1 MPKAYGFGQ
10 YGGTEV
16 QEMLE
21 VDMPTPGPGE
31 ILVAVRAA
39 GVNPVDWKIRQG
51 YLAEHMPL
59 DLPAVLGR
67 EVSGVVHAV
76 GQDVDGFSEHDE
88 VFGAVAMNSG
98 AYAEFTL
105 LNAATTA
112 KKPVQVSFT
121 DAATIPVAASTAW
134 DGIAQLGLVEG
145 QTLLING
152 VGGGVGVIAAQL
164 ARDAGVFVVGTA
176 SESKREL
183 VESLGATLVTYGP
196 GVADRVR
203 ELLPDGVDA
212 VLDLVGGDALRDVAP
227 LAKKKTAI
235 ISVGDPQT
243 AAEVGGVAVERDGG
257 SESLATIAALIA
269 DGHVDPHVADVVPFD
284 RAGEALASVESGHV
298 RGKVVIE
305 VS

>member
-1 MPKAYGFGQ
+1 MPKAYGFTQ

-16 QEMLE
+16 QEMLDVE
-21 VDMPTPGPGE
+21 MPSPGAGE
-31 ILVAVRAA
+31 LLVAVRAA
-39 GVNPVDWKIRQG
+39 AVNPVDWKIRQG
-51 YLAEHMPL
+51 YLAEAMPF

-67 EVSGVVHAV
+67 EVAGVVRAV
-76 GQDVDGFSEHDE
+76 GQDVEGFSEHDE
-88 VFGAVAMNSG
+88 VFGTVAMNSG

-105 LNAATTA
+105 LTAAFTA
-112 KKPVQVSFT
+112 KKPVQVSFA
-121 DAATIPVAASTAW
+121 DAACLPVAGSTAW
-134 DGIAQLGLVEG
+134 DAIQQLGLVEG
-145 QTLLING
+145 QTLLVTGI
-152 VGGGVGVIAAQL
+152 GGGVGVVAAQL
-164 ARDAGVFVVGTA
+164 ARDAGIFVVGTA

-227 LAKKKTAI
+227 LAKRPSAVVTTA
-235 ISVGDPQT
+235 DPQT
-243 AAEVGGVAVERDGG
+243 VAEVGGVGVERDGR
-257 SESLATIAALIA
+257 SESLAAIATLVA
-269 DGHVDPHVADVVPFD
+269 DGKLDPHVTDTVPLD
-284 RAGEALASVESGHV
+284 RAGEALASVETGHI